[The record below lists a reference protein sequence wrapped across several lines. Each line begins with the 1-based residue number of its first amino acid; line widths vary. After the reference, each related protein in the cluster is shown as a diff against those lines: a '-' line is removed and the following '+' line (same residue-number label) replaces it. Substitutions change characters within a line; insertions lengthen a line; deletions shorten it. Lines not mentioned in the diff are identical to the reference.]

1 MIGLTL
7 AFAAPEVLAAYSRG
21 LPLPSTRASDVFSAG
36 LVLFEAVFGSEP
48 PARAEPAF
56 AMPALPAHAN
66 PDVLDLLG
74 KLLDA
79 DPARRP
85 TAEEALLHPFF
96 ADARGISDAMAKQH
110 AATLF
115 LASLAGTDP
124 YPRSRIGFEVVAVRA
139 AANEALARA
148 FRACRRELEGRGRR
162 GAELAEQW
170 AFVGCPD
177 ALVEPIC
184 AHGLLPVGH
193 PLNPSRSTDPGWFGD
208 CRRGVYVGT
217 CGDYVLKYCKRP
229 MAPLEAGEEVRVI
242 VFKVLCSAVR
252 PCVWV
257 CVLSVTYSMPSSLRH
272 VDTPIRQRNTA
283 LQSPQ
288 PTAHEH
294 ALALHA
300 PPGTGAVHCAL

>member
-1 MIGLTL
+1 VIGLTL

-242 VFKVLCSAVR
+242 VFKVPVSTGPV
-252 PCVWV
+252 V
-257 CVLSVTYSMPSSLRH
+257 
-272 VDTPIRQRNTA
+272 
-283 LQSPQ
+283 SP
-288 PTAHEH
+288 A
-294 ALALHA
+294 
-300 PPGTGAVHCAL
+300 